1 MWRDFAR
8 SRDQRVMWFYWWEHL
23 LASRHPAKFGGHR
36 HCCNGDILFLVDE
49 VQNSRCF
56 HFNRHFC
63 LFLYRLK
70 HMTYHIINSG
80 PDHTHWKQQLDE
92 NLKWL
97 LLVRPKSPRR
107 KRKRLKRK
115 TIANRF
121 ALHANTTKVSNCKA
135 FCIPHKRKKK
145 KMC

>member
-1 MWRDFAR
+1 MSHDRVIRKSCDFMSNSPFDGHRQFGRRDIMIFVCDVTLQDHVIKG
-8 SRDQRVMWFYWWEHL
+8 SCDFIDGDL

-36 HCCNGDILFLVDE
+36 HCCNGDILFLVNE

-80 PDHTHWKQQLDE
+80 PEHTH
-92 NLKWL
+92 
-97 LLVRPKSPRR
+97 
-107 KRKRLKRK
+107 
-115 TIANRF
+115 
-121 ALHANTTKVSNCKA
+121 
-135 FCIPHKRKKK
+135 
-145 KMC
+145 